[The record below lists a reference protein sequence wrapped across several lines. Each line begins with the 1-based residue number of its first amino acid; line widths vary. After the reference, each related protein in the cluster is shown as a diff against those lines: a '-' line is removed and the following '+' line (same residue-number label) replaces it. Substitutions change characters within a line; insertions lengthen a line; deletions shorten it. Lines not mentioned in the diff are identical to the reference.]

1 MKRGTI
7 RDLEEAADLL
17 SRCEL
22 ENSGI
27 QHELEQMVRRI
38 KSLAEEQIAAAV
50 RKVAGV

>member
-1 MKRGTI
+1 MIRGTI

-27 QHELEQMVRRI
+27 QQELEQMIQRI
-38 KSLAEEQIAAAV
+38 KSLAEEQMVMAV